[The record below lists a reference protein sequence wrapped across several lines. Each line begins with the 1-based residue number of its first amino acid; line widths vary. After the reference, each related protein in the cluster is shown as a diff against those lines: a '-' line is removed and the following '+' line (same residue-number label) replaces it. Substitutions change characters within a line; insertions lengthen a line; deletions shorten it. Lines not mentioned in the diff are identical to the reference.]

1 MKCKLLSAKEA
12 VEKVKDGDALM
23 VGGFLA
29 GGHPEHLINALLETN
44 SAKDLT
50 IISNDTGTKDLSIFQ
65 LVKSGRVK
73 HIFASYI
80 GSNPETG
87 RLMMTGEA
95 EVKLFPQGT
104 LAEKIRSGGAGLGGV
119 LTPVGLGTV
128 VEEGKKKLE
137 IQGKEYLLEMPL
149 KANVAFIKAE
159 KADEAGNLII
169 RGSSRNFNIVMATA
183 ADYVV
188 AEVNEIVPIGE
199 IEPNHVNVPGVFVN
213 AIVKVG

>member
-1 MKCKLLSAKEA
+1 MKSKVLSAKEA
-12 VEKVKDGDALM
+12 VEKVKDGDAIM

-29 GGHPEHLINALLETN
+29 GGHPEHLVNALLETN

-50 IISNDTGTKDLSIFQ
+50 LISNDTGTKDLSIFQ

-119 LTPVGLGTV
+119 LTPVGIGTV

-137 IQGKEYLLEMPL
+137 VQGKEYLLELPL

-199 IEPNHVNVPGVFVN
+199 IEPNHVNVPGVLVN

>member
-1 MKCKLLSAKEA
+1 MKSKLLSAKEA
-12 VEKVKDGDALM
+12 VEKVKDGDAIM

-29 GGHPEHLINALLETN
+29 GGHPEHLVNALLETN

-50 IISNDTGTKDLSIFQ
+50 VISNDTGTKDLSIFQ

-73 HIFASYI
+73 RIFASYI

-87 RLMMTGEA
+87 RLMMSGEA

-119 LTPVGLGTV
+119 LTPVGLGTI
-128 VEEGKKKLE
+128 VEEGKEKLE

-149 KANVAFIKAE
+149 KANVAFIKAD

-183 ADYVV
+183 ADYVI

-199 IEPNHVNVPGVFVN
+199 IEPNHVNVPGVLVN